1 MKIKLL
7 LVEDHHIVR
16 RGLVFFLK
24 TREEFE
30 IVGEAENGEE
40 ALTFIQT
47 ERPDVVLM
55 DLSMP
60 KMDGIEA
67 TKRIKQYDET
77 IKILILSSFS
87 EQDYVLPAL
96 EAGADGYQ
104 LKEVQPEQ
112 LVASIIA
119 VHEGNANFH
128 PKVTPALFGRS
139 AVKKEKEKENPFSM
153 LTKREQEVLR
163 EIAKGRSN
171 KEIAA
176 ELHITEQTVKTHVS
190 NVLAKLEVD
199 DRTQAALYAVKHGE
213 IISMNNYVPCYDRIH
228 RSI

>member
-1 MKIKLL
+1 MKGRRRLKIKLL

-40 ALTFIQT
+40 AFTFVRT

-87 EQDYVLPAL
+87 EQDYVIPAL

-119 VHEGNANFH
+119 VHEGNTNFH
-128 PKVTPALFGRS
+128 PKITPALLGRS
-139 AVKKEKEKENPFSM
+139 AVKKENPFSM

-190 NVLAKLEVD
+190 NILAKLEVD

-213 IISMNNYVPCYDRIH
+213 NNKYE
-228 RSI
+228 

>member
-1 MKIKLL
+1 ML

-30 IVGEAENGEE
+30 IIGEAENGEE
-40 ALTFIQT
+40 ALRFVQK
-47 ERPDVVLM
+47 EKPDVVLM
-55 DLSMP
+55 DVSMP

-67 TKRIKQYDET
+67 TKRLKQYDET
-77 IKILILSSFS
+77 IKVLILSSFS
-87 EQDYVLPAL
+87 EQDYVIPAL

-119 VHEGNANFH
+119 VHQGNANFH
-128 PKVTPALFGRS
+128 PKVTPALMGRP
-139 AVKKEKEKENPFSM
+139 AVKKEIENPFSM

-213 IISMNNYVPCYDRIH
+213 NY
-228 RSI
+228 S

>member
-30 IVGEAENGEE
+30 IIGEAANGEE
-40 ALTFIQT
+40 ALTFVQT

-77 IKILILSSFS
+77 IKILMLSSFS

-104 LKEVQPEQ
+104 LKEVQPDQ
-112 LVASIIA
+112 LVASIVA
-119 VHEGNANFH
+119 VYQGNANFH
-128 PKVTPALFGRS
+128 PKVTPALLGRS
-139 AVKKEKEKENPFSM
+139 AVKKGKENPFSM

-213 IISMNNYVPCYDRIH
+213 N
-228 RSI
+228 

>member
-24 TREEFE
+24 TKEEFE
-30 IVGEAENGEE
+30 IIGEAENGEE
-40 ALTFIQT
+40 ALELIRK

-67 TKRIKQYDET
+67 TKRLKQYDAT
-77 IKILILSSFS
+77 IKILMLSSFS

-104 LKEVQPEQ
+104 LKEVQPDQ

-119 VHEGNANFH
+119 VYQGNANLH
-128 PKVTPALFGRS
+128 PKVTPALLGRPV
-139 AVKKEKEKENPFSM
+139 VKEEKQDSLFM
-153 LTKREQEVLR
+153 LTKREREVLC

-176 ELHITEQTVKTHVS
+176 ELYITEQTVKTHVS
-190 NVLAKLEVD
+190 NVLAKLQVD
-199 DRTQAALYAVKHGE
+199 DRTQAALYAVKHG
-213 IISMNNYVPCYDRIH
+213 VV
-228 RSI
+228 

>member
-24 TREEFE
+24 TKEEFE
-30 IVGEAENGEE
+30 IIGEAENGEE
-40 ALTFIQT
+40 ALAFVQK

-55 DLSMP
+55 DVSMP

-67 TKRIKQYDET
+67 TKRLKQQDAT
-77 IKILILSSFS
+77 IKILMLSSFS

-104 LKEVQPEQ
+104 LKEVQPDQ

-119 VHEGNANFH
+119 VYQGNANFH
-128 PKVTPALFGRS
+128 PKVTPALLGILS
-139 AVKKEKEKENPFSM
+139 VKEEKQDSFSM
-153 LTKREQEVLR
+153 LTKREKEVLR
-163 EIAKGRSN
+163 EITKGRSN

-199 DRTQAALYAVKHGE
+199 DRTQAALYAVKNG
-213 IISMNNYVPCYDRIH
+213 VV
-228 RSI
+228 

>member
-1 MKIKLL
+1 MKGRIALKIKLL

-24 TREEFE
+24 TKEEFE
-30 IVGEAENGEE
+30 IIGEAENGEE
-40 ALTFIQT
+40 ALAFVQK

-55 DLSMP
+55 DVSMP

-67 TKRIKQYDET
+67 TKRLKQHDAT

-87 EQDYVLPAL
+87 EQDYVLPAM

-104 LKEVQPEQ
+104 LKEVQPDQ

-119 VHEGNANFH
+119 VYQGNANFH
-128 PKVTPALFGRS
+128 PKVTPTLLRRPVAQE
-139 AVKKEKEKENPFSM
+139 KKQDSLSM
-153 LTKREQEVLR
+153 LTKREKEVLG

-199 DRTQAALYAVKHGE
+199 DRTQAALYAVKNG
-213 IISMNNYVPCYDRIH
+213 VV
-228 RSI
+228 

>member
-40 ALTFIQT
+40 AFTFVRT

-87 EQDYVLPAL
+87 EQDYVIPAL

-119 VHEGNANFH
+119 VHEGNTNFH
-128 PKVTPALFGRS
+128 PKITPALLGRS
-139 AVKKEKEKENPFSM
+139 AVKKENPFSM

-190 NVLAKLEVD
+190 NILAKLEVD

-213 IISMNNYVPCYDRIH
+213 NNKYE
-228 RSI
+228 

>member
-30 IVGEAENGEE
+30 IIGEAENGEE
-40 ALTFIQT
+40 ALTFVQK
-47 ERPDVVLM
+47 EKPDVVLM
-55 DLSMP
+55 DISMP
-60 KMDGIEA
+60 IMDGIEA

-77 IKILILSSFS
+77 IKILMLSSFS

-104 LKEVQPEQ
+104 LKEVQPDQ
-112 LVASIIA
+112 LVASIVA
-119 VHEGNANFH
+119 VYQGNANFH
-128 PKVTPALFGRS
+128 PKVTPALLGRP
-139 AVKKEKEKENPFSM
+139 AVKKEKENPFSM

-213 IISMNNYVPCYDRIH
+213 N
-228 RSI
+228 

>member
-40 ALTFIQT
+40 ALIFIQT

-128 PKVTPALFGRS
+128 PKVTPALFGQS
-139 AVKKEKEKENPFSM
+139 AVKKEKENPFSV

-199 DRTQAALYAVKHGE
+199 DRTQAALYAVKHGG
-213 IISMNNYVPCYDRIH
+213 NNKYE
-228 RSI
+228 

>member
-1 MKIKLL
+1 LKFNCRFEGGRRLKIKLL

-30 IVGEAENGEE
+30 IVGEAENGED
-40 ALTFIQT
+40 ALTFVRT

-67 TKRIKQYDET
+67 TKQIKQCDET

-119 VHEGNANFH
+119 IYEGNANFH
-128 PKVTPALFGRS
+128 PKVTPALLGRS
-139 AVKKEKEKENPFSM
+139 AVKKENPFSM
-153 LTKREQEVLR
+153 LTKREQEVLQ

-190 NVLAKLEVD
+190 NILAKLEVD

-213 IISMNNYVPCYDRIH
+213 K
-228 RSI
+228 

>member
-30 IVGEAENGEE
+30 IIGEAENGEE
-40 ALTFIQT
+40 ALCFVQK
-47 ERPDVVLM
+47 EKPDVVLM
-55 DLSMP
+55 DVSMP

-77 IKILILSSFS
+77 IKILMLSSFS

-119 VHEGNANFH
+119 VHQGNANFH
-128 PKVTPALFGRS
+128 PKVTPALIGRS
-139 AVKKEKEKENPFSM
+139 AEKKEKENPFSM

-171 KEIAA
+171 KEIAV
-176 ELHITEQTVKTHVS
+176 ELYITEQTVKTHVS

-199 DRTQAALYAVKHGE
+199 DRTQAALYAVKHGA
-213 IISMNNYVPCYDRIH
+213 I
-228 RSI
+228 

>member
-30 IVGEAENGEE
+30 IIGEAENGEE
-40 ALTFIQT
+40 ALYFVQK
-47 ERPDVVLM
+47 EKPDVVLM
-55 DLSMP
+55 DVSMP

-67 TKRIKQYDET
+67 TKRLKQYDET
-77 IKILILSSFS
+77 IKVLILSSFS
-87 EQDYVLPAL
+87 EQDYVIPAL

-119 VHEGNANFH
+119 VHQGNANFH
-128 PKVTPALFGRS
+128 PKVTPALMGRS
-139 AVKKEKEKENPFSM
+139 AVKKEVENPFSM

-171 KEIAA
+171 KEIAV

-213 IISMNNYVPCYDRIH
+213 NY
-228 RSI
+228 S

>member
-30 IVGEAENGEE
+30 IIGEAENVEE
-40 ALTFIQT
+40 ALHFMQK

-55 DLSMP
+55 DVSMP

-67 TKRIKQYDET
+67 TKRLKQYDET
-77 IKILILSSFS
+77 IKVLILSSFS
-87 EQDYVLPAL
+87 EQDYVIPAL

-119 VHEGNANFH
+119 VHQGNANFH
-128 PKVTPALFGRS
+128 PKVTPALMGRS
-139 AVKKEKEKENPFSM
+139 AVKKEVENPFSM

-213 IISMNNYVPCYDRIH
+213 NY
-228 RSI
+228 S

>member
-1 MKIKLL
+1 MKFNCRSEGGRRLKIKLL

-30 IVGEAENGEE
+30 IVGEAENGED
-40 ALTFIQT
+40 ALTFVRT

-67 TKRIKQYDET
+67 TKQIKQYDET

-119 VHEGNANFH
+119 IYEGNANFH
-128 PKVTPALFGRS
+128 PKVTPAILGRS
-139 AVKKEKEKENPFSM
+139 AVKKENPFSM
-153 LTKREQEVLR
+153 LTKREQEVLQ

-213 IISMNNYVPCYDRIH
+213 K
-228 RSI
+228 

>member
-1 MKIKLL
+1 MKFNCRFEGGRRLKIKLL

-30 IVGEAENGEE
+30 IVGEAENGED
-40 ALTFIQT
+40 ALTFVRT

-67 TKRIKQYDET
+67 TKQIKQYDET

-119 VHEGNANFH
+119 IYEGNANFH
-128 PKVTPALFGRS
+128 PKVTPALLGRS
-139 AVKKEKEKENPFSM
+139 AVKKENPFSM
-153 LTKREQEVLR
+153 LTKREQEVLQ

-213 IISMNNYVPCYDRIH
+213 K
-228 RSI
+228 

>member
-1 MKIKLL
+1 MKGRIALKIKLL

-24 TREEFE
+24 TKEEFE
-30 IVGEAENGEE
+30 IIGEAENGEE
-40 ALTFIQT
+40 ALAFVQK

-55 DLSMP
+55 DVSMP

-67 TKRIKQYDET
+67 TKRLKQQDAT
-77 IKILILSSFS
+77 IKILMLSSFS

-104 LKEVQPEQ
+104 LKEVQPDQ

-119 VHEGNANFH
+119 VYQGNANFH
-128 PKVTPALFGRS
+128 PKVTPALLGRLS
-139 AVKKEKEKENPFSM
+139 VKEEKQDSFSM
-153 LTKREQEVLR
+153 LTKREKEVLR
-163 EIAKGRSN
+163 EITKGRSN

-199 DRTQAALYAVKHGE
+199 DRTQAALYAVKNG
-213 IISMNNYVPCYDRIH
+213 VV
-228 RSI
+228 

>member
-30 IVGEAENGEE
+30 IIGEAENGEE
-40 ALTFIQT
+40 TLHFVQK

-55 DLSMP
+55 DVSMP

-67 TKRIKQYDET
+67 TKRLKQYDET
-77 IKILILSSFS
+77 IKVLILSSFS
-87 EQDYVLPAL
+87 EQDYVIPAL

-119 VHEGNANFH
+119 VHQGNANFH
-128 PKVTPALFGRS
+128 PKVTPALMGRT
-139 AVKKEKEKENPFSM
+139 AVKKEIENPFSM

-213 IISMNNYVPCYDRIH
+213 DYS
-228 RSI
+228 

>member
-47 ERPDVVLM
+47 ERTDVVLM

-67 TKRIKQYDET
+67 TKRIKQYDKT

-128 PKVTPALFGRS
+128 PKVTPALFGRL
-139 AVKKEKEKENPFSM
+139 AVKKEKENPFSM
-153 LTKREQEVLR
+153 LTKREQQVLR

-199 DRTQAALYAVKHGE
+199 DRTQAALYAVKHGG
-213 IISMNNYVPCYDRIH
+213 NNKYE
-228 RSI
+228 

>member
-24 TREEFE
+24 TKEEFE
-30 IVGEAENGEE
+30 IIGEAENGED
-40 ALTFIQT
+40 ALAFVQK

-55 DLSMP
+55 DVSMP

-67 TKRIKQYDET
+67 TKRLKQQDAT
-77 IKILILSSFS
+77 IKILMLSSFS

-104 LKEVQPEQ
+104 LKEVQPDQ

-119 VHEGNANFH
+119 VYQGNANFH
-128 PKVTPALFGRS
+128 PKVTPALLGRLS
-139 AVKKEKEKENPFSM
+139 VKEEKQDSFSM
-153 LTKREQEVLR
+153 LTKREKEVLR
-163 EIAKGRSN
+163 EITKGRSN

-199 DRTQAALYAVKHGE
+199 DRTQAALYAVKNG
-213 IISMNNYVPCYDRIH
+213 VV
-228 RSI
+228 

>member
-30 IVGEAENGEE
+30 IVGEAENGED
-40 ALTFIQT
+40 ALTFVRT

-67 TKRIKQYDET
+67 TKQIKQYDET

-112 LVASIIA
+112 LVVSIIA
-119 VHEGNANFH
+119 IYEGNANFH
-128 PKVTPALFGRS
+128 PKVTPALLGRS
-139 AVKKEKEKENPFSM
+139 AVKKENPFSM
-153 LTKREQEVLR
+153 LTKREQEVLQ

-190 NVLAKLEVD
+190 NILAKLEVD

-213 IISMNNYVPCYDRIH
+213 K
-228 RSI
+228 

>member
-30 IVGEAENGEE
+30 IIGEAENGEE
-40 ALTFIQT
+40 ALTFVQT
-47 ERPDVVLM
+47 KRPDIVLM

-119 VHEGNANFH
+119 VQEGNANFH
-128 PKVTPALFGRS
+128 PKVTPALLGRS
-139 AVKKEKEKENPFSM
+139 AVKKENPFSM

-199 DRTQAALYAVKHGE
+199 DRTQAALYAVKHGG
-213 IISMNNYVPCYDRIH
+213 NNKYE
-228 RSI
+228 

>member
-1 MKIKLL
+1 MVKIKLL

-24 TREEFE
+24 SREEFE
-30 IVGEAENGEE
+30 IIGEAENGEE
-40 ALTFIQT
+40 ALTFVQK
-47 ERPDVVLM
+47 EKPDLVLM

-67 TKRIKQYDET
+67 TKRIKQYDKT
-77 IKILILSSFS
+77 IKILMLSSFS

-104 LKEVQPEQ
+104 LKEVQPDQ

-119 VHEGNANFH
+119 VYQGNTNFH
-128 PKVTPALFGRS
+128 PKVTPALLGRP
-139 AVKKEKEKENPFSM
+139 AVKKEKENPFSM

-176 ELHITEQTVKTHVS
+176 ELYITEQTVKTHVS

-199 DRTQAALYAVKHGE
+199 DRTQAALYAVKHGA
-213 IISMNNYVPCYDRIH
+213 I
-228 RSI
+228 

>member
-139 AVKKEKEKENPFSM
+139 AVKKEKEKEKPFSM

-199 DRTQAALYAVKHGE
+199 DRTQAALYAVKHEGNRKYE
-213 IISMNNYVPCYDRIH
+213 
-228 RSI
+228 

>member
-1 MKIKLL
+1 MKFNCRFEGGRRLKIKLL

-30 IVGEAENGEE
+30 IVGEAENGED
-40 ALTFIQT
+40 ALTFVRT

-67 TKRIKQYDET
+67 TKQIKQYDET

-119 VHEGNANFH
+119 IYEGNANFH
-128 PKVTPALFGRS
+128 PKVTPAILGRS
-139 AVKKEKEKENPFSM
+139 AVKKENPFSM
-153 LTKREQEVLR
+153 LTKREQEVLQ

-213 IISMNNYVPCYDRIH
+213 K
-228 RSI
+228 

>member
-30 IVGEAENGEE
+30 IVGEAENGED
-40 ALTFIQT
+40 ALTFVQT
-47 ERPDVVLM
+47 KRPDVVLM

-67 TKRIKQYDET
+67 TKQIKQYDET

-119 VHEGNANFH
+119 VHEGNTNFH
-128 PKVTPALFGRS
+128 PKVTPALLGRS
-139 AVKKEKEKENPFSM
+139 VVKKENPFSM

-163 EIAKGRSN
+163 AIAKGRSN

-176 ELHITEQTVKTHVS
+176 VLHITEQTVKTHVS

-213 IISMNNYVPCYDRIH
+213 NNKYE
-228 RSI
+228 

>member
-1 MKIKLL
+1 MKGRIRLKIKLL

-40 ALTFIQT
+40 ALTFVQT
-47 ERPDVVLM
+47 KRPDIVLM

-119 VHEGNANFH
+119 VQEGNANFH
-128 PKVTPALFGRS
+128 PKVTPALLGRS
-139 AVKKEKEKENPFSM
+139 AVKKENPFSM

-199 DRTQAALYAVKHGE
+199 DRTQAALYAVKHE
-213 IISMNNYVPCYDRIH
+213 KK
-228 RSI
+228 

>member
-112 LVASIIA
+112 LVASLIA
-119 VHEGNANFH
+119 VHEGNANLH

-199 DRTQAALYAVKHGE
+199 DRTQAALYAVKHGG
-213 IISMNNYVPCYDRIH
+213 NNKYE
-228 RSI
+228 

>member
-30 IVGEAENGEE
+30 IVGEAENGED
-40 ALTFIQT
+40 ALTFVRT

-67 TKRIKQYDET
+67 TKQIKQYDET

-87 EQDYVLPAL
+87 EQDYALPAL

-119 VHEGNANFH
+119 IYEGNANFH
-128 PKVTPALFGRS
+128 PKVTPALLGRS
-139 AVKKEKEKENPFSM
+139 AVKKENPFSM
-153 LTKREQEVLR
+153 LTKREQEVLQ

-190 NVLAKLEVD
+190 NILAKLEVD

-213 IISMNNYVPCYDRIH
+213 K
-228 RSI
+228 

>member
-24 TREEFE
+24 TKEEFDIIGE
-30 IVGEAENGEE
+30 VGDGEE
-40 ALTFIQT
+40 ALQFIKT

-55 DLSMP
+55 DVSMP

-67 TKRIKQYDET
+67 TKRIKQYDSS
-77 IKILILSSFS
+77 IKVLMLSSFS
-87 EQDYVLPAL
+87 EQGYVLPAL

-104 LKEVQPEQ
+104 LKEVQPDQ

-119 VHEGNANFH
+119 VYQGNANFH
-128 PKVTPALFGRS
+128 PKVTPALLGRQ
-139 AVKKEKEKENPFSM
+139 ATAEIKQDHLSM
-153 LTKREQEVLR
+153 LTKREKEVLR

-171 KEIAA
+171 KEIAVA
-176 ELHITEQTVKTHVS
+176 LHITEQTVKTHVS
-190 NVLAKLEVD
+190 NVLAKLHVE
-199 DRTQAALYAVKHGE
+199 DRTQAALYAVKHG
-213 IISMNNYVPCYDRIH
+213 VV
-228 RSI
+228 

>member
-30 IVGEAENGEE
+30 IVGEAENGED
-40 ALTFIQT
+40 ALTFVRT

-67 TKRIKQYDET
+67 TKQIKQYDET

-119 VHEGNANFH
+119 IYEGNANFH
-128 PKVTPALFGRS
+128 PKVTPALLGRS
-139 AVKKEKEKENPFSM
+139 AVKKENPFSM
-153 LTKREQEVLR
+153 LTKREQEVLQ

-190 NVLAKLEVD
+190 NILAKLEVD
-199 DRTQAALYAVKHGE
+199 DRTQVALYAVKHGE
-213 IISMNNYVPCYDRIH
+213 K
-228 RSI
+228 

>member
-24 TREEFE
+24 TRPEFD
-30 IVGEAENGEE
+30 IIGEAGNGEE
-40 ALTFIQT
+40 ALAFIKK

-55 DLSMP
+55 DISMP

-67 TKRIKQYDET
+67 TKRVKGYDET
-77 IKILILSSFS
+77 IKVLMLSSFS

-104 LKEVQPEQ
+104 LKEVQPDQ
-112 LVASIIA
+112 LVASIVA
-119 VHEGNANFH
+119 VYEGNTNFH
-128 PKVTPALFGRS
+128 PKVTPVLFRKAVAKEESENALS
-139 AVKKEKEKENPFSM
+139 E
-153 LTKREQEVLR
+153 LTKRECDVLR
-163 EIAKGRSN
+163 EIVNGRSN

-176 ELHITEQTVKTHVS
+176 ELQIKEQTVKTHVS
-190 NVLAKLEVD
+190 NVLAKLNVD
-199 DRTQAALYAVKHGE
+199 DRTQAALYAVKHGL
-213 IISMNNYVPCYDRIH
+213 V
-228 RSI
+228 

>member
-30 IVGEAENGEE
+30 IVGEAGNGEE
-40 ALTFIQT
+40 AFTFVRT
-47 ERPDVVLM
+47 ERPDIVLM

-87 EQDYVLPAL
+87 EQDYVIPAL
-96 EAGADGYQ
+96 
-104 LKEVQPEQ
+104 L
-112 LVASIIA
+112 
-119 VHEGNANFH
+119 
-128 PKVTPALFGRS
+128 GRS
-139 AVKKEKEKENPFSM
+139 AVKKEKENPFSM

-190 NVLAKLEVD
+190 NILAKLEVD

-213 IISMNNYVPCYDRIH
+213 K
-228 RSI
+228 

>member
-1 MKIKLL
+1 MEIKLL

-30 IVGEAENGEE
+30 IIGEAENGEE
-40 ALTFIQT
+40 ALTFVQK
-47 ERPDVVLM
+47 EKPDVVLM
-55 DLSMP
+55 DISMP
-60 KMDGIEA
+60 IMDGIEA

-77 IKILILSSFS
+77 IKILMLSSFS

-104 LKEVQPEQ
+104 LKEVQPDQ
-112 LVASIIA
+112 LVASIVA
-119 VHEGNANFH
+119 VYQGNTNFH
-128 PKVTPALFGRS
+128 PKVTPALLGRPV
-139 AVKKEKEKENPFSM
+139 VKKEKENPFSM
-153 LTKREQEVLR
+153 FTKREQEVLR

-213 IISMNNYVPCYDRIH
+213 N
-228 RSI
+228 

>member
-30 IVGEAENGEE
+30 IVGEAENGED
-40 ALTFIQT
+40 ALTFVRT

-128 PKVTPALFGRS
+128 PKVTPALLGRS
-139 AVKKEKEKENPFSM
+139 AVKKEKETPFSM
-153 LTKREQEVLR
+153 LTKREQEVLW

-199 DRTQAALYAVKHGE
+199 DRTQAALYAVKHGV
-213 IISMNNYVPCYDRIH
+213 I
-228 RSI
+228 